1 MEIWRLSI
9 GEKLRCVCK
18 RSNREDP
25 FTVAMKTG
33 TETIGHVLRTISCVC
48 SLFLRQRGSISCEV
62 AGSSRL
68 SIDLPQGGLE
78 LPSKVKMRIDK
89 IAQRKAGNSS
99 AAVFTKG
106 EETVPTKGEDRARQS
121 STH

>member
-1 MEIWRLSI
+1 M
-9 GEKLRCVCK
+9 
-18 RSNREDP
+18 
-25 FTVAMKTG
+25 
-33 TETIGHVLRTISCVC
+33 IGHVLRTISCVC

-62 AGSSRL
+62 VGSSRP
-68 SIDLPQGGLE
+68 SVDLPQSLE